1 MGGKECREG
10 GERSD
15 GMRGNA
21 AAFRTTQ
28 NIFGRFS
35 KSHYVEDCRRNID
48 AASKAIVPYR
58 PSRSPRWPISEHS
71 FNLLVHP
78 FWGQKDHSDLEKWV
92 TPSLYPEPKCIK
104 YMYLI
109 HSIRYILF
117 GTMHWLLSTCLSG
130 PATPKLSRTNLVN
143 NAGIRAA

>member
-1 MGGKECREG
+1 MNKDQQKQEEEDEKEEGKEFREG

-58 PSRSPRWPISEHS
+58 PSRSPR
-71 FNLLVHP
+71 
-78 FWGQKDHSDLEKWV
+78 
-92 TPSLYPEPKCIK
+92 
-104 YMYLI
+104 
-109 HSIRYILF
+109 
-117 GTMHWLLSTCLSG
+117 
-130 PATPKLSRTNLVN
+130 
-143 NAGIRAA
+143 

>member
-1 MGGKECREG
+1 MNKDQQWQEEEEEEEEEEEVEGKECREG

-58 PSRSPRWPISEHS
+58 PSRSPR
-71 FNLLVHP
+71 
-78 FWGQKDHSDLEKWV
+78 
-92 TPSLYPEPKCIK
+92 
-104 YMYLI
+104 
-109 HSIRYILF
+109 
-117 GTMHWLLSTCLSG
+117 
-130 PATPKLSRTNLVN
+130 
-143 NAGIRAA
+143 

>member
-1 MGGKECREG
+1 MNKDQQKQEEEEEEHEEEEQEEQEEEGGKECSEG

-58 PSRSPRWPISEHS
+58 PSRSPR
-71 FNLLVHP
+71 
-78 FWGQKDHSDLEKWV
+78 
-92 TPSLYPEPKCIK
+92 
-104 YMYLI
+104 
-109 HSIRYILF
+109 
-117 GTMHWLLSTCLSG
+117 
-130 PATPKLSRTNLVN
+130 
-143 NAGIRAA
+143 

>member
-1 MGGKECREG
+1 VNKDQQWQEEQEEEEEEKECREG

-58 PSRSPRWPISEHS
+58 PSRSPR
-71 FNLLVHP
+71 
-78 FWGQKDHSDLEKWV
+78 
-92 TPSLYPEPKCIK
+92 
-104 YMYLI
+104 
-109 HSIRYILF
+109 
-117 GTMHWLLSTCLSG
+117 
-130 PATPKLSRTNLVN
+130 
-143 NAGIRAA
+143 

>member
-1 MGGKECREG
+1 MNKDQQEEEKEEEEEEEEEGEGKECREG

-58 PSRSPRWPISEHS
+58 PSRSPR
-71 FNLLVHP
+71 
-78 FWGQKDHSDLEKWV
+78 
-92 TPSLYPEPKCIK
+92 
-104 YMYLI
+104 
-109 HSIRYILF
+109 
-117 GTMHWLLSTCLSG
+117 
-130 PATPKLSRTNLVN
+130 
-143 NAGIRAA
+143 

>member
-1 MGGKECREG
+1 MNKDQQWQEGEQEEEEEEEKGKECREG

-58 PSRSPRWPISEHS
+58 PSRSPR
-71 FNLLVHP
+71 
-78 FWGQKDHSDLEKWV
+78 
-92 TPSLYPEPKCIK
+92 
-104 YMYLI
+104 
-109 HSIRYILF
+109 
-117 GTMHWLLSTCLSG
+117 
-130 PATPKLSRTNLVN
+130 
-143 NAGIRAA
+143 

>member
-1 MGGKECREG
+1 MNKDQQKQEEEKEEGEEEGEGKECREG

-58 PSRSPRWPISEHS
+58 PSRSPR
-71 FNLLVHP
+71 
-78 FWGQKDHSDLEKWV
+78 
-92 TPSLYPEPKCIK
+92 
-104 YMYLI
+104 
-109 HSIRYILF
+109 
-117 GTMHWLLSTCLSG
+117 
-130 PATPKLSRTNLVN
+130 
-143 NAGIRAA
+143 